1 MKFIGILILAA
12 IVASKGVAQNV
23 GIGSITPMEKLDVDG
38 FVRSS
43 GLKIRQ
49 GGYIE
54 LGFGTINKQTDAG
67 KICFGCFGDPAN
79 WLGIVGGGIHANNG
93 NDRVLKLWSEGGLR
107 IRGNAM
113 PDFAS
118 SYTLG
123 NTTTPW
129 RSATTD
135 SVRSNAYMLRNS
147 TMHIVGAA
155 GELVFRLNNSDI
167 AKISS
172 GGISPAA
179 DNDVYL
185 GGPSRRFV
193 SVYATIGV
201 IQTSD
206 ANFKTNI
213 QPTQYGLEEVLALN
227 PVEYNWKDN
236 PSGEKMVGLLAQEV
250 QKIIPEAVVV
260 PANGDPLG
268 MKYTELIPVL
278 VKAIQEQQKKI
289 DELEK
294 MVKKLQK

>member
-1 MKFIGILILAA
+1 MKKLFSLLTLLLFAGAA
-12 IVASKGVAQNV
+12 IAQNV
-23 GIGSITPMEKLDVDG
+23 GIGSITPTEKLDVDG

-43 GLKIRQ
+43 GLKIRP

-67 KICFGCFGDPAN
+67 KICYGCFGDPAH
-79 WLGIVGGGIHANNG
+79 WLGIVGGGLQANGG
-93 NDRVLKLWSEGGLR
+93 NDRVIKLWSEGGLR
-107 IRGNAM
+107 IRGNTM
-113 PDFAS
+113 PDFGS

-155 GELVFRLNNSDI
+155 GELVFRLGSSDI

-179 DNDVYL
+179 DNDIYL
-185 GGPSRRFV
+185 GNPSRRFV

-206 ANFKTNI
+206 ANLKTNI

-250 QKIIPEAVVV
+250 QKIIPEAVVA
-260 PANGDPLG
+260 PGNGDPLG
-268 MKYTELIPVL
+268 MKYSELIPVL

>member
-43 GLKIRQ
+43 GLKIRP

-67 KICFGCFGDPAN
+67 KICYGCFGDPAH
-79 WLGIVGGGIHANNG
+79 WLGIVGGGLQANNG

>member
-23 GIGSITPMEKLDVDG
+23 GIGTTTPSEKLDIVG
-38 FVRSS
+38 FVRSG
-43 GLKIRQ
+43 GLKVRP

-54 LGFGTINKQTDAG
+54 LGFGAANKQTDAG
-67 KICFGCFGDPAN
+67 KICYGCFGDPAH
-79 WLGIVGGGIHANNG
+79 WLGIVGGGLLANDG
-93 NDRVLKLWSEGGLR
+93 NDRVIKLWSEGGLR
-107 IRGNAM
+107 IRGNTM
-113 PDFAS
+113 PDFGS

-123 NTTTPW
+123 NISTPW

-147 TMHIVGAA
+147 TMHIVGAP
-155 GELVFRLNNSDI
+155 GELVFKLNNSDI

-185 GGPSRRFV
+185 GTPSRRFV

-206 ANFKTNI
+206 ATLKTNI
-213 QPTQYGLEEVLALN
+213 QPTQYGLDEVLALN
-227 PVEYNWKDN
+227 PIEYNWKDY
-236 PSGEKMVGLLAQEV
+236 PSGGKMVGLLAQEV
-250 QKIIPEAVVV
+250 QKIIPEVVV
-260 PANGDPLG
+260 TPQDGSPLG
-268 MKYTELIPVL
+268 MKYIELIPIL

-289 DELEK
+289 EELEK
-294 MVKKLQK
+294 MVKK